1 MILTK
6 DQVCYNRKYELKS
19 EKKENNTYKK
29 KKLLKKKT
37 PFKPL
42 GPTAS

>member
-6 DQVCYNRKYELKS
+6 DQVCYNHKYELKS

-29 KKLLKKKT
+29 KNLLKKKK
-37 PFKPL
+37 PSKPL

>member
-19 EKKENNTYKK
+19 EKKENNTYTKK
-29 KKLLKKKT
+29 NLLKKKET
-37 PFKPL
+37 L
-42 GPTAS
+42 